1 MTSMLSTGSSALMA
15 FQRALGTISNN
26 VANATTEGYS
36 RQRVELSARVG
47 TSVGNGLG
55 YTGQGVDVSA
65 LQRLA
70 DGLVF
75 GRQVNSSSEV
85 GRLTSL
91 SSMAG
96 RVDSLL
102 SDSATGLSV
111 PMSAVFNAARGV
123 SSDPTSTSARE
134 ALLAAAQSLSARF
147 NSVDGQLS
155 TIDDETNENL
165 KSKVADANQLARE
178 IADLNKTIAASGA
191 NASPDLLDARELRVT
206 RLAALV
212 GATTVTQ
219 DDGALNVFT
228 IGGQPLVL
236 GAKANTLTALQDP
249 DRPERSQVGL
259 DTGNGRAVRLPDA
272 SISGALGGLLEFRTS
287 VLDPARAELGRLA
300 TATAMSFNQAQAAGV
315 DYNGNVGSALFSIGA
330 PSVSRNAANTGIAAF
345 TTAVSDVG
353 SLTGKDLV
361 LRYSAGGW
369 TAQRADTGVIVPMAG
384 DGSAANPLLVE
395 GVRLTMSGS
404 AAVGD
409 KFTLHPTAGAAGSLA
424 VAITDPTQV
433 AAAGAMSA
441 SASPANLGN
450 AAVAATTVTNATA
463 FAGFSGAQ
471 IDFIDAASYTINGGP
486 PQSYTVGAA
495 ITDPATGWSITL
507 SGTPTAG
514 DRFNLAATPARS
526 SSNANAQLFSALDG
540 KPLLSGGTQSLTM
553 AMSQLT
559 ARAGTEA
566 SHAQLSLDA
575 QQAINAQVSAE
586 RESVSGVNLDQEAAD
601 MMKFQQAY
609 QAAAQVV
616 KTADTMFQT
625 LLAAVGR

>member
-47 TSVGNGLG
+47 TAIGAGVG
-55 YTGQGVDVSA
+55 YSGQGVDVTA

-96 RVDSLL
+96 RVDTLL
-102 SDSATGLSV
+102 SDSATGLST
-111 PMSAVFNAARGV
+111 PMSAFFNAAKGV

-134 ALLAAAQSLSARF
+134 ALLAAAQSLSSRF
-147 NSVDGQLS
+147 NSLDGQLS

-165 KSKVADANQLARE
+165 KSRIGDANQLAKE

-191 NASPDLLDARELRVT
+191 NASADLLDARELRAT
-206 RLAALV
+206 KLAALV
-212 GATTVTQ
+212 GATTVAQ
-219 DDGALNVFT
+219 NDGSLNVFT

-259 DTGNGRAVRLPDA
+259 DTGNGVAVRLPDS

-300 TATAMSFNQAQAAGV
+300 TATALSFNQVQASGV
-315 DYNGNVGSALFSIGA
+315 DYNGDVGSALFSIGT
-330 PSVSRNAANTGIAAF
+330 PGVNSNAANTGTVAF
-345 TTAVSDVG
+345 TTAISDVG
-353 SLTGKDLV
+353 KLTGNDLV

-369 TAQRADTGVIVPMAG
+369 TAQRADTGALVPMAG
-384 DGSAANPLLVE
+384 DGSASNPFVVE
-395 GVRLTMSGS
+395 GVSLTMSGS

-409 KFTLHPTAGAAGSLA
+409 KFTLHPTSGVAGSLA
-424 VAITDPTQV
+424 VAMSDPTKV
-433 AAAGAMSA
+433 AAAGAMSS
-441 SASPANLGN
+441 SANTANLGN
-450 AAVAATTVTNATA
+450 AAVVSTSVTNATA

-471 IDFIDAASYTINGGP
+471 IDFIDDSHYTVNGGAV
-486 PQSYTVGAA
+486 QTYTAGAA
-495 ITDPATGWSITL
+495 IADPATGWSIAL
-507 SGTPTAG
+507 SGTPVAG
-514 DRFNLAATPARS
+514 DSFTLSATPARS
-526 SSNANAQLFSALDG
+526 SSNANAQLFSALDT
-540 KPLLSGGTQSLTM
+540 KQILSGGTQSLTM
-553 AMSQLT
+553 GMSQLT
-559 ARAGTEA
+559 AKAGTEA
-566 SHAQLSLDA
+566 SHAQLSLEA
-575 QQAINAQVSAE
+575 QQAIDAQVSAE
-586 RESVSGVNLDQEAAD
+586 RESVSGVNLDEEAAD

-609 QAAAQVV
+609 QAAAQVL

-625 LLAAVGR
+625 LLSAVSR